1 MKSESSIINEPI
13 YNQFTINNNY
23 TNENCID
30 ENCIDEIIIDSKNKQ
45 ETKYDYSK
53 KITLVRK
60 INKIKKKDY
69 LLNIFKI
76 ILKDNKDFSEN
87 NNGVFIF
94 FHNLTDETYEKLEMY
109 VNYIFKLHQ
118 KNTSSELSDT
128 IRNSDIINTLTINTA
143 SENKKEILI
152 SGNLSN
158 KEKSLLR
165 RKKYEEYITCN
176 QNQ

>member
-1 MKSESSIINEPI
+1 MKTEISITTEPTHNQLSENNCINEI
-13 YNQFTINNNY
+13 
-23 TNENCID
+23 
-30 ENCIDEIIIDSKNKQ
+30 IDEIIIDSKNK
-45 ETKYDYSK
+45 ESKYDYSK
-53 KITLVRK
+53 KLQLVKK

-118 KNTSSELSDT
+118 KNSNSELSDS
-128 IRNSDIINTLTINTA
+128 IRNSDIISSIAISNIGD
-143 SENKKEILI
+143 NKKEIHI
-152 SGNLSN
+152 ASNLSN

>member
-1 MKSESSIINEPI
+1 MKTEITTTEPTH
-13 YNQFTINNNY
+13 NQLLEN
-23 TNENCID
+23 NCI
-30 ENCIDEIIIDSKNKQ
+30 NQIIDEIIIESKNK
-45 ETKYDYSK
+45 ESKYDYSK
-53 KITLVRK
+53 KLQLVKK

-109 VNYIFKLHQ
+109 VNYIFKLHH
-118 KNTSSELSDT
+118 KNISSELSDS
-128 IRNSDIINTLTINTA
+128 IKNSDIISTY
-143 SENKKEILI
+143 ENKKEILI
-152 SGNLSN
+152 AGNLSN
-158 KEKSLLR
+158 KEKSILR

>member
-1 MKSESSIINEPI
+1 MKKDFSITTEQTHNQLSENNCINEI
-13 YNQFTINNNY
+13 
-23 TNENCID
+23 
-30 ENCIDEIIIDSKNKQ
+30 IDEIIIDSKNK
-45 ETKYDYSK
+45 ESKYDYSK
-53 KITLVRK
+53 KLQLVRK

-69 LLNIFKI
+69 LINIFKI

-94 FHNLTDETYEKLEMY
+94 FHNLADETYEKLELY

-118 KNTSSELSDT
+118 KNTNSELSDS
-128 IRNSDIINTLTINTA
+128 IRNSDIISTITSGIN
-143 SENKKEILI
+143 SDNKKEIHI
-152 SGNLSN
+152 NSNLSN

>member
-1 MKSESSIINEPI
+1 MKTEITTEPTH
-13 YNQFTINNNY
+13 NQLLEN
-23 TNENCID
+23 NCI
-30 ENCIDEIIIDSKNKQ
+30 NQIIDEIIIESKNK
-45 ETKYDYSK
+45 ESKYDYSK
-53 KITLVRK
+53 KLQLVKK

-109 VNYIFKLHQ
+109 VNYIFKLHH
-118 KNTSSELSDT
+118 KNSNTELSDS
-128 IRNSDIINTLTINTA
+128 IRNSDIISSIAIGNIGD
-143 SENKKEILI
+143 NKKEIHI
-152 SGNLSN
+152 ASNLSN

>member
-1 MKSESSIINEPI
+1 MKTEVSITTESTNNQLSENNCINEI
-13 YNQFTINNNY
+13 
-23 TNENCID
+23 
-30 ENCIDEIIIDSKNKQ
+30 IDEIIIDTKNK
-45 ETKYDYSK
+45 ESKYDYSK
-53 KITLVRK
+53 KLQLVKK

-94 FHNLTDETYEKLEMY
+94 FHNLSDETYEKLEMY

-118 KNTSSELSDT
+118 KYSNSELSDS
-128 IRNSDIINTLTINTA
+128 IKNSDIISTIT
-143 SENKKEILI
+143 SGIVGDNKKEIHI
-152 SGNLSN
+152 TGNLSN

-165 RKKYEEYITCN
+165 RKKYEEYINCN

>member
-1 MKSESSIINEPI
+1 MKKDFSITTEQTHNQLLENNCINEI
-13 YNQFTINNNY
+13 
-23 TNENCID
+23 
-30 ENCIDEIIIDSKNKQ
+30 IDEIIIDSKNK
-45 ETKYDYSK
+45 ESKYDYSK
-53 KITLVRK
+53 KLQLVRK

-69 LLNIFKI
+69 LINIFKI

-94 FHNLTDETYEKLEMY
+94 FHNLADETYEKLELY

-118 KNTSSELSDT
+118 KNTNSELSDS
-128 IRNSDIINTLTINTA
+128 IKNSDIISTITTGFN
-143 SENKKEILI
+143 SDNKKEIHI
-152 SGNLSN
+152 NSNLSN

>member
-1 MKSESSIINEPI
+1 MKTEISITTESTNNQLSENNCINEI
-13 YNQFTINNNY
+13 
-23 TNENCID
+23 
-30 ENCIDEIIIDSKNKQ
+30 IDEIIIDTKNK
-45 ETKYDYSK
+45 ESKYDYSK
-53 KITLVRK
+53 KLQLVKK

-94 FHNLTDETYEKLEMY
+94 FHNLSDETYEKLEMY

-118 KNTSSELSDT
+118 KYSNSELSDS
-128 IRNSDIINTLTINTA
+128 IKNSDIISTIT
-143 SENKKEILI
+143 SGIVGDNKKEIHI
-152 SGNLSN
+152 TGNLSN

-165 RKKYEEYITCN
+165 RKKYEEYINCN

>member
-1 MKSESSIINEPI
+1 MKTEISITTELAHNQLSENNCINEI
-13 YNQFTINNNY
+13 
-23 TNENCID
+23 
-30 ENCIDEIIIDSKNKQ
+30 IDEIIIDGKNK
-45 ETKYDYSK
+45 ESKYDYSRK
-53 KITLVRK
+53 LQLVRK

-118 KNTSSELSDT
+118 KNTNSELSDS
-128 IRNSDIINTLTINTA
+128 IKNSDIINSITMNVD
-143 SENKKEILI
+143 NKKEIQV

-165 RKKYEEYITCN
+165 RKKYEEYINCN
-176 QNQ
+176 QNL

>member
-1 MKSESSIINEPI
+1 MITENLTTVEPTH
-13 YNQFTINNNY
+13 NQLSDNNCFNK
-23 TNENCID
+23 I
-30 ENCIDEIIIDSKNKQ
+30 IDEIIIDSKNK
-45 ETKYDYSK
+45 ESKYDYSK
-53 KITLVRK
+53 KLQLVKK

-94 FHNLTDETYEKLEMY
+94 FHNLNDETYEKLEIY

-118 KNTSSELSDT
+118 KNISSELSDS
-128 IRNSDIINTLTINTA
+128 IKNSDIINSITVGNY
-143 SENKKEILI
+143 SENKKEIHI

-165 RKKYEEYITCN
+165 RKKYEEYITYN

>member
-1 MKSESSIINEPI
+1 MKTDFSITTEPTH
-13 YNQFTINNNY
+13 NQLLEN
-23 TNENCID
+23 NCI
-30 ENCIDEIIIDSKNKQ
+30 NQIIDEIIIDSKNK
-45 ETKYDYSK
+45 ESKYDYSK
-53 KITLVRK
+53 KLQLVRK
-60 INKIKKKDY
+60 INKINKKDY
-69 LLNIFKI
+69 LINIFKI

-94 FHNLTDETYEKLEMY
+94 FHNLADETYEKLELY

-118 KNTSSELSDT
+118 KNTNSELSDS
-128 IRNSDIINTLTINTA
+128 IRNSDIISSIAISNIGD
-143 SENKKEILI
+143 NKKEIHI
-152 SGNLSN
+152 ASSLSN

>member
-1 MKSESSIINEPI
+1 MKTESFITTEPTH
-13 YNQFTINNNY
+13 NQLAEN
-23 TNENCID
+23 NCI
-30 ENCIDEIIIDSKNKQ
+30 NQIIDEIIDPKNK
-45 ETKYDYSK
+45 ESKYDYSK
-53 KITLVRK
+53 KLSLVRK

-76 ILKDNKDFSEN
+76 ILKDNKDFTEN

-118 KNTSSELSDT
+118 KNTTSELSDT
-128 IRNSDIINTLTINTA
+128 IKNSDIVSTL
-143 SENKKEILI
+143 ENKKEIFI
-152 SGNLSN
+152 SSNLSN

>member
-1 MKSESSIINEPI
+1 MKTEISITTEPTHNQLSEN
-13 YNQFTINNNY
+13 
-23 TNENCID
+23 NCI
-30 ENCIDEIIIDSKNKQ
+30 NQIIDEIIIDSKNK
-45 ETKYDYSK
+45 ESKYDYSK
-53 KITLVRK
+53 KLQLVKK

-94 FHNLTDETYEKLEMY
+94 FHNLSDETYEKLEMY

-118 KNTSSELSDT
+118 KNSNSELSDS
-128 IRNSDIINTLTINTA
+128 IRNSDIISSIAISNVD
-143 SENKKEILI
+143 NKKEIYI
-152 SGNLSN
+152 ASNLSN

>member
-1 MKSESSIINEPI
+1 MKSEISIITESTH
-13 YNQFTINNNY
+13 NQLTEN
-23 TNENCID
+23 NCIN
-30 ENCIDEIIIDSKNKQ
+30 EIVDEIIIDPKNK
-45 ETKYDYSK
+45 ETKFDYSK
-53 KITLVRK
+53 KLQLVRK

-76 ILKDNKDFSEN
+76 IIKDNKDFSEN

-118 KNTSSELSDT
+118 KNISSELSDS
-128 IRNSDIINTLTINTA
+128 IKNSDIISTY
-143 SENKKEILI
+143 ENKKEILI
-152 SGNLSN
+152 AGNLSN
-158 KEKSLLR
+158 KEKSILR

>member
-1 MKSESSIINEPI
+1 MKSENSIITEPI
-13 YNQFTINNNY
+13 YNQLIEN
-23 TNENCID
+23 NCI
-30 ENCIDEIIIDSKNKQ
+30 NKIIDEIIIDPKNKQ
-45 ETKYDYSK
+45 ELKYDYSK
-53 KITLVRK
+53 KLSLVRK

-94 FHNLTDETYEKLEMY
+94 FHNLADETYEKLEMY

-118 KNTSSELSDT
+118 KNINSELSDS
-128 IRNSDIINTLTINTA
+128 IRNSDINSTLAINNC

-152 SGNLSN
+152 AGNLSN

-165 RKKYEEYITCN
+165 RKKYEEYIICN

>member
-1 MKSESSIINEPI
+1 MKIDFSITTEQTHNQLSENNCINEI
-13 YNQFTINNNY
+13 
-23 TNENCID
+23 
-30 ENCIDEIIIDSKNKQ
+30 IDEIIIDSKNK
-45 ETKYDYSK
+45 ESKYDYSK
-53 KITLVRK
+53 KLQLVRK

-69 LLNIFKI
+69 LINIFKI

-94 FHNLTDETYEKLEMY
+94 FHNLADETYEKLELY

-118 KNTSSELSDT
+118 KNTNSELSDS
-128 IRNSDIINTLTINTA
+128 IRNSDIISTITSGIN
-143 SENKKEILI
+143 SDNKKEIHI
-152 SGNLSN
+152 NSNLSN

>member
-1 MKSESSIINEPI
+1 MKTDFSITTEPTH
-13 YNQFTINNNY
+13 NQLLEN
-23 TNENCID
+23 NCI
-30 ENCIDEIIIDSKNKQ
+30 NQIIDEIIIDSKNK
-45 ETKYDYSK
+45 ESKYDYSK
-53 KITLVRK
+53 KLQLVRK

-69 LLNIFKI
+69 LINIFKI

-94 FHNLTDETYEKLEMY
+94 FHNLADETYEKLEMY

-118 KNTSSELSDT
+118 KNTNSELSDS
-128 IRNSDIINTLTINTA
+128 IKNSDIISTITTGIN
-143 SENKKEILI
+143 SDNKKEIHI
-152 SGNLSN
+152 SSNLSN

>member
-1 MKSESSIINEPI
+1 MKLESSIITVPTH
-13 YNQFTINNNY
+13 NQLTENNFI
-23 TNENCID
+23 NENV
-30 ENCIDEIIIDSKNKQ
+30 DEIIIDPKNK
-45 ETKYDYSK
+45 ESKYDYSK
-53 KITLVRK
+53 KLQLVRK

-76 ILKDNKDFSEN
+76 IIKDNKDFSEN

-118 KNTSSELSDT
+118 KNTSSELSDS
-128 IRNSDIINTLTINTA
+128 IKNSDIISSIA
-143 SENKKEILI
+143 IGISGENKKEILI
-152 SGNLSN
+152 TGNLSN

>member
-1 MKSESSIINEPI
+1 MKTEISIKTEPINNQLSENNCINEI
-13 YNQFTINNNY
+13 
-23 TNENCID
+23 
-30 ENCIDEIIIDSKNKQ
+30 IDEIIIDTKNK
-45 ETKYDYSK
+45 ESKYDYSK
-53 KITLVRK
+53 KLQLVRK

-94 FHNLTDETYEKLEMY
+94 FHNLSDETYEKLEMY
-109 VNYIFKLHQ
+109 INYIFKLHH
-118 KNTSSELSDT
+118 KNSNSELSDS
-128 IRNSDIINTLTINTA
+128 IKNSDIISSIALNNFG
-143 SENKKEILI
+143 EHKKEIHI
-152 SGNLSN
+152 TGNLSN
-158 KEKSLLR
+158 KEKSILR

>member
-1 MKSESSIINEPI
+1 MKTESSIITEHSH
-13 YNQFTINNNY
+13 NQLTEN
-23 TNENCID
+23 NCIN
-30 ENCIDEIIIDSKNKQ
+30 EIIDEIIIDPKNK
-45 ETKYDYSK
+45 ESKYDYSK
-53 KITLVRK
+53 KLQLVRK

-118 KNTSSELSDT
+118 KNTSSELSDS
-128 IRNSDIINTLTINTA
+128 IKNSDIITIAAGTC
-143 SENKKEILI
+143 SENKKEIFI
-152 SGNLSN
+152 AGNLSN

>member
-1 MKSESSIINEPI
+1 MKTEISVTTESAHNQLSENNCINEI
-13 YNQFTINNNY
+13 
-23 TNENCID
+23 
-30 ENCIDEIIIDSKNKQ
+30 IDEIIIETKNK
-45 ETKYDYSK
+45 ESKYDYSK
-53 KITLVRK
+53 KLQLVRK

-118 KNTSSELSDT
+118 KNTNSELSDS
-128 IRNSDIINTLTINTA
+128 IKNSDIISSIAMGAIND
-143 SENKKEILI
+143 NKKEIHV

-165 RKKYEEYITCN
+165 RKKYEEYINCN
-176 QNQ
+176 QNI

>member
-1 MKSESSIINEPI
+1 MKKDFSITTEQTHNQLLENNCINEI
-13 YNQFTINNNY
+13 
-23 TNENCID
+23 
-30 ENCIDEIIIDSKNKQ
+30 IDEIIIDSKNK
-45 ETKYDYSK
+45 ESKYDYSK
-53 KITLVRK
+53 KLQLVRK

-69 LLNIFKI
+69 LINIFKI

-94 FHNLTDETYEKLEMY
+94 FHNLADETYEKLEMY

-118 KNTSSELSDT
+118 KNITSELSDT
-128 IRNSDIINTLTINTA
+128 IKNSDIVSTL
-143 SENKKEILI
+143 ENKKEIFI
-152 SGNLSN
+152 SSNLSN

-165 RKKYEEYITCN
+165 RKKYEEYITYN

>member
-1 MKSESSIINEPI
+1 MKTESFITTEPTH
-13 YNQFTINNNY
+13 NQLAEN
-23 TNENCID
+23 NCI
-30 ENCIDEIIIDSKNKQ
+30 NQIIDEIIDPKNK
-45 ETKYDYSK
+45 ESKYDYSK
-53 KITLVRK
+53 KLSLVRK

-118 KNTSSELSDT
+118 KNTTSEFSDS
-128 IRNSDIINTLTINTA
+128 IKNSDIISSLPLDTFGD
-143 SENKKEILI
+143 NKKEILI
-152 SGNLSN
+152 ASNLSN

>member
-1 MKSESSIINEPI
+1 MKTEIAITNESLHNNQLSENNCINEM
-13 YNQFTINNNY
+13 
-23 TNENCID
+23 
-30 ENCIDEIIIDSKNKQ
+30 IDEIIIDSKNK
-45 ETKYDYSK
+45 ESKYDYSK
-53 KITLVRK
+53 KLQLVRK

-94 FHNLTDETYEKLEMY
+94 FHNLTDETYEKLEIY

-118 KNTSSELSDT
+118 KNTTSEFSDS
-128 IRNSDIINTLTINTA
+128 IKNSDIISSLPLDTFGD
-143 SENKKEILI
+143 NKKEILI
-152 SGNLSN
+152 ASNLSN

>member
-1 MKSESSIINEPI
+1 MKKDFSITTEQTHNQLSENNCINEI
-13 YNQFTINNNY
+13 
-23 TNENCID
+23 
-30 ENCIDEIIIDSKNKQ
+30 IDEIIIDSKNK
-45 ETKYDYSK
+45 ESKYDYSK
-53 KITLVRK
+53 KLQLVRK

-69 LLNIFKI
+69 LINIFKI

-94 FHNLTDETYEKLEMY
+94 FHNLADETYEKLELY

-118 KNTSSELSDT
+118 KNTNSELSDS
-128 IRNSDIINTLTINTA
+128 IRNSDIISTITTGIN
-143 SENKKEILI
+143 SDNKKEIHI
-152 SGNLSN
+152 NSNLSN

>member
-1 MKSESSIINEPI
+1 M
-13 YNQFTINNNY
+13 
-23 TNENCID
+23 
-30 ENCIDEIIIDSKNKQ
+30 
-45 ETKYDYSK
+45 
-53 KITLVRK
+53 VRK

-69 LLNIFKI
+69 LINIFKI

-94 FHNLTDETYEKLEMY
+94 FHNLADETYEKLEMY

-118 KNTSSELSDT
+118 KNTNSELSDS
-128 IRNSDIINTLTINTA
+128 IKNSDIISTITTGIN
-143 SENKKEILI
+143 SDNKKEIHI
-152 SGNLSN
+152 SNNLSN

>member
-1 MKSESSIINEPI
+1 MKTESLITTEPIHNQLLDNNCINEI
-13 YNQFTINNNY
+13 
-23 TNENCID
+23 
-30 ENCIDEIIIDSKNKQ
+30 IDEIIIDSKNK
-45 ETKYDYSK
+45 ESKYDYTK
-53 KITLVRK
+53 KLQLVKK

-118 KNTSSELSDT
+118 KNSNSEF
-128 IRNSDIINTLTINTA
+128 
-143 SENKKEILI
+143 KFF
-152 SGNLSN
+152 
-158 KEKSLLR
+158 
-165 RKKYEEYITCN
+165 
-176 QNQ
+176 

>member
-1 MKSESSIINEPI
+1 MKTEISITTEPTHNQLSENNCINEI
-13 YNQFTINNNY
+13 
-23 TNENCID
+23 
-30 ENCIDEIIIDSKNKQ
+30 IDEIIIDSKNK
-45 ETKYDYSK
+45 ESKYDYSK
-53 KITLVRK
+53 KLQLVRK

-94 FHNLTDETYEKLEMY
+94 FHNLTDETYEKLELY

-118 KNTSSELSDT
+118 KNTNSELSDS
-128 IRNSDIINTLTINTA
+128 IRNSDIISSIAIGNT
-143 SENKKEILI
+143 SDNKKEIHI
-152 SGNLSN
+152 TGNLSN

>member
-1 MKSESSIINEPI
+1 MKTEISITTEPTHNQLSEN
-13 YNQFTINNNY
+13 
-23 TNENCID
+23 NCI
-30 ENCIDEIIIDSKNKQ
+30 NQIIDEIIFDSKNK
-45 ETKYDYSK
+45 ESKYDYSK
-53 KITLVRK
+53 KLQLVKK

-94 FHNLTDETYEKLEMY
+94 FHNLSDETYEKLEMY

-118 KNTSSELSDT
+118 KNSNSELSDS
-128 IRNSDIINTLTINTA
+128 IRNSDIISSIAISNVD
-143 SENKKEILI
+143 NKKEIYI
-152 SGNLSN
+152 ANNLSN